1 MHVAAVR
8 AVRNWRWTLA
18 NMFRLGAA
26 RGKELWNSEKRQLTS
41 ILWWREW
48 EGLESG
54 RGWGLSE
61 DSVWKG
67 RGLRLGGGTGS
78 RH

>member
-1 MHVAAVR
+1 MHVVAVR
-8 AVRNWRWTLA
+8 AVRKERWTLA

-41 ILWWREW
+41 ILWWRGW

-54 RGWGLSE
+54 LGVGVVRGLSLE
-61 DSVWKG
+61 G
-67 RGLRLGGGTGS
+67 
-78 RH
+78 